1 MHERQVDVL
10 TKLHRHLWEAQ
21 GYLQHMARSG
31 RIEGEVSVDEYRRL
45 WADAIAASRD
55 TLSEGRLLIPLELTH
70 QCDRFFNSLFQGQR
84 DLTLAGHPIVV
95 DALQRAEFRDK
106 AQTIAAQ
113 DTAGLLAELAR
124 IAVKRS
130 ASGGPSRRP

>member
-1 MHERQVDVL
+1 
-10 TKLHRHLWEAQ
+10 
-21 GYLQHMARSG
+21 MARSG

-113 DTAGLLAELAR
+113 EVPSILDQIEKAAR
-124 IAVKRS
+124 FVIHGEPPRL
-130 ASGGPSRRP
+130 GTGTP

>member
-1 MHERQVDVL
+1 VHERQVDVL

-55 TLSEGRLLIPLELTH
+55 TLSEGLSLRLPKMPMEF
-70 QCDRFFNSLFQGQR
+70 CQR
-84 DLTLAGHPIVV
+84 INLAFTSPSI
-95 DALQRAEFRDK
+95 LPERAMC
-106 AQTIAAQ
+106 
-113 DTAGLLAELAR
+113 
-124 IAVKRS
+124 
-130 ASGGPSRRP
+130 